1 MEVATNHMSSE
12 YRTGREGEFTYR
24 GHTLEQLKEM
34 SLEEVAELLPA
45 RQRRTIQ
52 RGLSTE
58 QQKLRQ
64 EAKDA
69 GVQETANDPIRTHL
83 RDMPILPS
91 FVEKTFAVYTGQS
104 FERVRIEPEMIGH
117 YLGEFQLTRT
127 SVEHGQA
134 GIGATRSSKFV
145 PLK

>member
-1 MEVATNHMSSE
+1 VSSD

-24 GHTLEQLKEM
+24 GHTLDELQDM
-34 SLEEVAELLPA
+34 SLEDVAELLPA
-45 RQRRTIQ
+45 RQRRTIE
-52 RGLSTE
+52 RGLSVE
-58 QQKLRQ
+58 KEKLLEDAR
-64 EAKDA
+64 EADPE
-69 GVQETANDPIRTHL
+69 ETASNPLRTHL
-83 RDMPILPS
+83 RDMPVVPEMVGL
-91 FVEKTFAVYTGQS
+91 TFAVHRGDG
-104 FERVRIEPEMIGH
+104 FERVEVEPEMLGH

>member
-1 MEVATNHMSSE
+1 MSSE

-24 GHTLEQLKEM
+24 GHTLDELQELE
-34 SLEEVAELLPA
+34 LEEVAELLPA
-45 RQRRTIQ
+45 RMRRTID
-52 RGLSTE
+52 RGLTVE
-58 QQKLRQ
+58 QEKLLA
-64 EAKDA
+64 EAREA
-69 GVQETANDPIRTHL
+69 TAEETANDPIRTHL
-83 RDMPILPS
+83 RDMPILPE
-91 FVEKTFAVYTGQS
+91 FVGLTFAVHTGQS
-104 FERVRIEPEMIGH
+104 FERVEVEPEMIGH

>member
-1 MEVATNHMSSE
+1 MSSD

-24 GHTLEQLKEM
+24 GHTLEELQDMELD
-34 SLEEVAELLPA
+34 EVAELLPA
-45 RQRRTIQ
+45 RMRRSIK
-52 RGLSTE
+52 RGLSIE
-58 QQKLRQ
+58 QEKLMEKAANRDAQ
-64 EAKDA
+64 ES
-69 GVQETANDPIRTHL
+69 ANNPIRTHL
-83 RDMPILPS
+83 RNMPVLPA
-91 FVEKTFAVYTGQS
+91 FVNKTFSVYTGQS

-127 SVEHGQA
+127 SVTHGQA

>member
-1 MEVATNHMSSE
+1 MSSD

-24 GHTLEQLKEM
+24 GHTIEELQAMDLD
-34 SLEEVAELLPA
+34 EVAELLPA
-45 RQRRTIQ
+45 RKRRSIE
-52 RGLSTE
+52 RGLSVE
-58 QQKLRQ
+58 KEKLL
-64 EAKDA
+64 AKA
-69 GVQETANDPIRTHL
+69 REKGNEETANDPIRTHL
-83 RDMPILPS
+83 RDMPVLPE
-91 FVEKTFAVYTGQS
+91 FVGKTFAVHTGQE
-104 FERVRIEPEMIGH
+104 FERVRIEPEMLGH

>member
-1 MEVATNHMSSE
+1 MSSTE

-24 GHTLEQLKEM
+24 GYDLDELQDMALD
-34 SLEEVAELLPA
+34 EVAELLPA
-45 RQRRTIQ
+45 RQRRTIL
-52 RGLSTE
+52 RGLGE
-58 QQKLRQ
+58 EHEKLL
-64 EAKDA
+64 EKVEDKTAE
-69 GVQETANDPIRTHL
+69 ETADNPVRTHL
-83 RDMPILPS
+83 RDMPVLPE
-91 FVEKTFAVYTGQS
+91 FVGLTFAVYTGQS
-104 FERVRIEPEMIGH
+104 FERVEVEPEMIGH

>member
-1 MEVATNHMSSE
+1 MSSE

-24 GHTLEQLKEM
+24 GYTLDELQEM
-34 SLEEVAELLPA
+34 SLDEVAELLPA
-45 RQRRTIQ
+45 RQRRTIT
-52 RGLSTE
+52 RGLSVQE
-58 QQKLRQ
+58 EKLRERAS
-64 EAKDA
+64 EA
-69 GVQETANDPIRTHL
+69 GEQETANDPIRTHL
-83 RDMPILPS
+83 RDIPVLPE
-91 FVEKTFAVYTGQS
+91 FVDLTFEVYTGQS
-104 FERVRIEPEMIGH
+104 FERVRVEPEMIGH

>member
-1 MEVATNHMSSE
+1 MSSD

-24 GHTLEQLKEM
+24 GHTIEELQAMDLD
-34 SLEEVAELLPA
+34 EVAELLPA
-45 RQRRTIQ
+45 RKRRSIE
-52 RGLSTE
+52 RGLSVE
-58 QQKLRQ
+58 KEKLL
-64 EAKDA
+64 AKAREKGDE
-69 GVQETANDPIRTHL
+69 ETANDPIRTHL
-83 RDMPILPS
+83 RDMPVLPA
-91 FVEKTFAVYTGQS
+91 FVGKTFAVHTGQE
-104 FERVRIEPEMIGH
+104 FERVRIEPEMLGH

>member
-1 MEVATNHMSSE
+1 MSQD

-24 GHTLEQLKEM
+24 GHTLEELQEL
-34 SLEEVAELLPA
+34 SLEEVTELLPA
-45 RQRRTIQ
+45 RQRRSIE
-52 RGLSTE
+52 RGLTIE
-58 QQKLRQ
+58 QQKLLEKARQ
-64 EAKDA
+64 KGDE
-69 GVQETANDPIRTHL
+69 ETANAPIRTHL
-83 RDMPILPS
+83 RNMPILPE
-91 FVEKTFAVYTGQS
+91 FVGLTFAVYNGQS
-104 FERVRIEPEMIGH
+104 FERVQVDPEMIGH